1 MENIKAFFLDLKNH
15 NTLTFKSLII
25 VLMLS
30 LTVIPLSYAI
40 FRNLIF
46 VDGTLAS
53 AIWDVTLVQNGIDND
68 LTIVPGTSD
77 ATYTLN
83 VKSLSE
89 VDVKYSITLSN
100 LPTGIEVSID
110 GVTFPPVSNGTVT
123 FTNAGTILYSVGGST
138 NTHTLTFRGTNE
150 AALVNNQAV
159 TVNVVAEQIIHSY

>member
-1 MENIKAFFLDLKNH
+1 MENIKTFLLNLKNP
-15 NTLTFKSLII
+15 NTMTFKSLII
-25 VLMLS
+25 VLMIS

-40 FRNLIF
+40 FRNI
-46 VDGTLAS
+46 VSIDGTLAS

-68 LTIVPGTSD
+68 LIVVPGSSD

-83 VKSLSE
+83 IKSLSE

-100 LPTGIEVSID
+100 LPTGIEASID

-123 FTNAGTILYSVGGST
+123 FVNAGTILYSAGGST

-150 AALVNNQAV
+150 ATLVNSQAV
-159 TVNVVAEQIIHSY
+159 TVNVVVEQMINS

>member
-1 MENIKAFFLDLKNH
+1 MENIKAFLLDLKNP
-15 NTLTFKSLII
+15 NTITFKSLII

-53 AIWDVTLVQNGIDND
+53 AVWDVTLVQNGISND
-68 LTIVPGTSD
+68 LTVVPGSSN

-100 LPTGIEVSID
+100 LPTGVEASID

-123 FTNAGTILYSVGGST
+123 FTNAGTILYSAGGST
-138 NTHTLTFRGTNE
+138 NSHTLTFRGTNE
-150 AALVNNQAV
+150 ATTVDSQAV
-159 TVNVVAEQIIHSY
+159 TVNVVAEQMINS

>member
-1 MENIKAFFLDLKNH
+1 MENIKTFLLNLKNP
-15 NTLTFKSLII
+15 NTMTFKSLII

-40 FRNLIF
+40 FKNIVF
-46 VDGTLAS
+46 VDGTLAT
-53 AIWDVTLVQNGIDND
+53 AIWNVTLVQDGIDND
-68 LTIVPGTSD
+68 LTVVPGAAD

-83 VKSLSE
+83 IKSLSE

-100 LPTGIEVSID
+100 LPTGIEASID

-123 FTNAGTILYSVGGST
+123 FKNAGTILYSAGGST

-150 AALVNNQAV
+150 STLVNSQAV
-159 TVNVVAEQIIHSY
+159 TVNVVAEQIINN